1 MSRQDGGAKGG
12 EAVHLLGQSR
22 DHSANIPLLLEK
34 LGRRVLGGGTITA
47 RQVQVTHDAEV
58 ILELT
63 PALVRLKLKDGWL
76 TILSERKKLSPTS
89 FWTFVLIEQEAASP
103 VSTAR
108 FAHTVSSTLV
118 H

>member
-1 MSRQDGGAKGG
+1 MG
-12 EAVHLLGQSR
+12 EQRA
-22 DHSANIPLLLEK
+22 EK
-34 LGRRVLGGGTITA
+34 LSTCWDRVAITVQTSPSCWKSSGAGCSGGGTITA

-89 FWTFVLIEQEAASP
+89 FWTFVPIEQEAASP